1 MWSCVLLTDAAA
13 GEARTFGTVDVVPVG
28 AERDLIPAVEAVGAH
43 ATGHVL
49 VAAPASLSAEL
60 GTTLTVAAGRWPDLR
75 LARLV
80 STHAPLAVLSALALA
95 RATTEY
101 PGFGARLVESLLQR
115 SWSGAWTPDVAHL
128 VHPAPTLAQHARS
141 LLPGA
146 GFLVRQAP
154 DAGVLGRDPVA
165 GDVPAAGLDR
175 VLLVQEGAVP
185 EPVVHRLERSA
196 EVSAVRRVAFPG
208 SWRSVYGTSRAGQ
221 VALVPAKP
229 AVLLGAVSHRCP
241 SCGHEQPSAVCPF
254 CRVIGHSLVS
264 VAHPS
269 PGPPP
274 PTPRAGLP
282 ITGLSSGVPFTAT
295 ARAAVGP
302 AAAPAAG
309 PAATAVPM
317 GGTGAVAPPR
327 AAGAAR

>member
-13 GEARTFGTVDVVPVG
+13 GEARTFSTVDVVPVG
-28 AERDLIPAVEAVGAH
+28 PDRDLMTAVDAIGHSSART

-49 VAAPASLSAEL
+49 VAAPAALSAEL
-60 GTTLTVAAGRWPDLR
+60 GTALTVAAGRWPDLR
-75 LARLV
+75 LARLA
-80 STHAPLAVLSALALA
+80 STHAPLAILSALALA

-101 PGFGARLVESLLQR
+101 PAFGVRLVESLLRR
-115 SWSGAWTPDVAHL
+115 SWSGAWTSDVARL

-154 DAGVLGRDPVA
+154 EPGVLGREAAA

-175 VLLVQEGAVP
+175 VLLVEQGAVP
-185 EPVVHRLERSA
+185 AAVVGRLERDT
-196 EVSAVRRVAFPG
+196 EVTAVRQVEFPG
-208 SWRSVYGTSRAGQ
+208 SWRSVYGTDRAGQ
-221 VALVPAKP
+221 LALVPARP
-229 AVLLGAVSHRCP
+229 AQLLGAVSHRCP
-241 SCGHEQPSAVCPF
+241 ACGHEQSTAVCPF

-282 ITGLSSGVPFTAT
+282 ITGLAGGVPFTAP
-295 ARAAVGP
+295 AKP
-302 AAAPAAG
+302 AAPSA
-309 PAATAVPM
+309 AATGAQGAS
-317 GGTGAVAPPR
+317 GGAGALSPPP